1 MFLDF
6 SAGLVVLHAGTSAVL
21 SQTAL
26 TLMLVVLG
34 IIVIGMSFGHLNKSK
49 ISLLQHRWM
58 LTIALVLSLSAISFV
73 MLPSAFNFYIDPDL
87 QFFSSLSMVTLV
99 HVAVAFP
106 AVVTALIYA
115 FGDLPTKT
123 KKWMRITALLWL
135 ASIALGVVLFL
146 QMMAL
151 I

>member
-1 MFLDF
+1 
-6 SAGLVVLHAGTSAVL
+6 
-21 SQTAL
+21 
-26 TLMLVVLG
+26 
-34 IIVIGMSFGHLNKSK
+34 
-49 ISLLQHRWM
+49 
-58 LTIALVLSLSAISFV
+58 
-73 MLPSAFNFYIDPDL
+73 
-87 QFFSSLSMVTLV
+87 
-99 HVAVAFP
+99 VAFP
-106 AVVTALIYA
+106 AVVTTLIYA